1 MIPPEPTEGNVTI
14 VQVPACVGLSAPV
27 GEGAVI
33 EDVWLGET
41 LEQACSESE
50 PTMRAC
56 FDEFPLEGQST
67 EDRLVEWAATQRVE
81 GELRLVLP
89 GDLSEADVRGL
100 FGPAAEYRLK
110 GACP

>member
-50 PTMRAC
+50 ATMRAC
-56 FDEFPLEGQST
+56 FDEFPLGARAPRTAWSSGSPPSGSKASCAWSCPATCPRPMCAASSGPPPST
-67 EDRLVEWAATQRVE
+67 A
-81 GELRLVLP
+81 
-89 GDLSEADVRGL
+89 
-100 FGPAAEYRLK
+100 
-110 GACP
+110 